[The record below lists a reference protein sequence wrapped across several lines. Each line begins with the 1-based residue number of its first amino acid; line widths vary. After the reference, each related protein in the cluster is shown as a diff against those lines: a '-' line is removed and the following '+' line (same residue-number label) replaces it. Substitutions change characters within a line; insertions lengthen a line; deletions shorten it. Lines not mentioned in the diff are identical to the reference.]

1 MIIGVPTEIKDDE
14 YRVGMTPVGV
24 ELLTGAGHRVIVQR
38 GAGAGSGITD
48 RDYSKHGAEIVPG
61 ANQVWASAEMIVKVK
76 EPQAV
81 EIDQIINGQI
91 VFTYFHLAA
100 SRELTERLLATGG
113 TCVAYETVEDAAGRL
128 PLLEPMSEIA
138 GKISVQEAVKY
149 LGKPMG
155 GRGVLLGGVPGIA
168 PGHVMIIG
176 GGTVGSMAARTAAGL
191 GASVVVMDI
200 DLYRLRYL
208 ADVMPPNVSLL
219 HSNPHTIRQ
228 HLAIAD
234 AVIGA
239 VLIPG
244 ARAPRLVRREDLK
257 TMKPG
262 AVIIDVAVD
271 QGGCVETI
279 RPTTHHDP
287 VYTVDEILHYGVAN
301 MPGAVSRSSTFALVN
316 ATLPYVM
323 KLAAKGL
330 DGAAKADP
338 GLALGVNIRDGKLLC
353 RAVAEAFDML
363 VAD

>member
-24 ELLTGAGHRVIVQR
+24 ELLTAAGHRVIVQR
-38 GAGAGSGITD
+38 GAGAGSGIAD
-48 RDYSKHGAEIVPG
+48 EAYSKHGAEIAPG
-61 ANQVWASAEMIVKVK
+61 AEQIWAKAEMIVKVK
-76 EPQAV
+76 EPQPA
-81 EIDQIINGQI
+81 EIEQIVNEQII
-91 VFTYFHLAA
+91 FTYFHLAA
-100 SRELTERLLATGG
+100 SRELTESLLATGG
-113 TCVAYETVEDAAGRL
+113 ACVAYETVEDAAGRL

-138 GKISVQEAVKY
+138 GKMSVQEAIKY

-168 PGHVMIIG
+168 PGYVMIIG

-208 ADVMPPNVSLL
+208 ADVMPANVSLL

-287 VYTVDEILHYGVAN
+287 VYTVDGILHYGVAN
-301 MPGAVSRSSTFALVN
+301 MPGAVSRSSTFALAN

-323 KLAAKGL
+323 KLAEKGL
-330 DGAAKADP
+330 DGATKADP
-338 GLALGVNIRDGKLLC
+338 GLALGVNIRGGKLLC
-353 RAVAEAFDML
+353 RAVAEAFDMP
-363 VAD
+363 VTG